1 MDRSYQDIV
10 EALQPY
16 FDGFYEGDIAT
27 LKKIFHK
34 NAHLYT
40 ASDGPLQDDP
50 MDAVYD
56 RVAKR
61 TPPAASRQ
69 KRLDKILS
77 IDKSGPESA
86 LVKVQIAIGT
96 KLFTDYLSMLKLDGR
111 WQIISKTYTYVPI
124 AVAVESE
131 QDSAVAAE

>member
-1 MDRSYQDIV
+1 MDQTYQEIV
-10 EALQPY
+10 EALRPY
-16 FDGFYEGDIAT
+16 FDGFYQGDVAT

-40 ASDGPLQDDP
+40 ATDGPLLDDP
-50 MDAVYD
+50 MDAVYE
-56 RVAKR
+56 RVANR
-61 TPPAASRQ
+61 EAPAVTGQ

-77 IDKSGPESA
+77 IDKSGAESA
-86 LVKVQIAIGT
+86 LVKLQIAIGP

-124 AVAVESE
+124 EVEVE
-131 QDSAVAAE
+131 QAITEAAE